1 MESTLQE
8 INSVIGVNGS
18 FACAA
23 DGKIIASAMP
33 ESFEKARLDI
43 LARVATQSLNALE
56 ISRQHVTD
64 VDLIF
69 DQHRLVIKNL
79 RGGVLA
85 ILCARSVNLPLLNM
99 TANNAVKKLAAALN
113 VRSGVIPAAMVTPPA
128 PPPASVQAPPPT
140 PMPATAPA
148 AGPETVHAAEV
159 APNELYIELE
169 KESQRLISAANSAQL
184 RLCVMDPIAL
194 WARTKYARA
203 RVAQPQKRQLDF
215 LASSDQANLVS
226 RVFDRVGYQANQ
238 RFNSMNATRFL
249 NFNETARQISVIVFL
264 NTYEMYHRI
273 DFSNVL
279 AQNESIMTET
289 GLALMR
295 LQNVDITV
303 QGLDELCA
311 LFLEHEL
318 SAGHEKDK
326 IDAAQITRLCA
337 DDWGWYR
344 TVTMNLDR
352 LQAFAPR
359 ELSPSEE
366 TRIVDRIRR
375 LGQSIEGAPKS
386 FRWQTRARLGDGVR
400 WYETPQALRTTGTRP
415 DLAIGS

>member
-1 MESTLQE
+1 M
-8 INSVIGVNGS
+8 
-18 FACAA
+18 A

-33 ESFEKARLDI
+33 ESFERSRLDT

-56 ISRQHVTD
+56 FSRQHVTD

-85 ILCARSVNLPLLNM
+85 ILCARTVNLPLLNM
-99 TANNAVKKLAAALN
+99 TANNAVKKLAAELN
-113 VRSGVIPAAMVTPPA
+113 LRSGVIPASAMTPPA
-128 PPPASVQAPPPT
+128 PPPATTMAPAPTSVPT
-140 PMPATAPA
+140 PSPDTIR
-148 AGPETVHAAEV
+148 VVEV
-159 APNELYIELE
+159 EPNELYIELE
-169 KESQRLISAANSAQL
+169 KESQRLVSAANSAQL

-194 WARTKYARA
+194 WARTTYARD
-203 RVAQPQKRQLDF
+203 RVMQPQKRQLDF
-215 LASSDQANLVS
+215 LALSDQANLVS

-264 NTYEMYHRI
+264 NSYDMYHRI
-273 DFSNVL
+273 DLSNVL

-295 LQNVDITV
+295 LQDVEITV

-318 SAGHEKDK
+318 STGDEKEK

-344 TVTMNLDR
+344 TVTLNLDR

-366 TRIVDRIRR
+366 TRVVDRIRR
-375 LGQSIEGAPKS
+375 LKQSIESAPKS

-400 WYETPQALRTTGTRP
+400 WYETPQVLRTTGTRP
-415 DLAIGS
+415 DLAMG